1 LRVESAELAHAQ
13 PANRSPIRQRP
24 AGACP
29 GRSSLDCPDAVS
41 TAEREGLVAAAV
53 AGRRRALFLE
63 AFAAVDRLVV
73 PRLEGDFSLLAA
85 GRAHGRIHLARSG
98 GVTTAAARGVATTT
112 AGISA
117 AGIATT
123 TTAAAGVA
131 TRGATAVV
139 AAGRAL
145 SLALRPAIGA
155 TLRLGVAALLVE
167 RLLSGR
173 KSECLAAIAAGDRP
187 IRQLAETSLAVSCT
201 ARNE

>member
-1 LRVESAELAHAQ
+1 MHSFSLLDTYDPSANSTGYPYKESILMVSLARRLTVDGGVPLRVESAELARAQ
-13 PANRSPIRQRP
+13 PANSSPIRQRP

-29 GRSSLDCPDAVS
+29 GRSSLDCPNAVS

-53 AGRRRALFLE
+53 AGRRRALLLE

-123 TTAAAGVA
+123 AAAGVA

-155 TLRLGVAALLVE
+155 T
-167 RLLSGR
+167 
-173 KSECLAAIAAGDRP
+173 
-187 IRQLAETSLAVSCT
+187 
-201 ARNE
+201 